1 MTLFLYADIKNP
13 RHKHYAY
20 DGDYLLRSCTL
31 LCWCFNPLSL
41 CCFYKEQQTEGGDEG
56 TEEGG
61 DSDAGSEE

>member
-1 MTLFLYADIKNP
+1 MN
-13 RHKHYAY
+13 
-20 DGDYLLRSCTL
+20 GDYLLRSCTL